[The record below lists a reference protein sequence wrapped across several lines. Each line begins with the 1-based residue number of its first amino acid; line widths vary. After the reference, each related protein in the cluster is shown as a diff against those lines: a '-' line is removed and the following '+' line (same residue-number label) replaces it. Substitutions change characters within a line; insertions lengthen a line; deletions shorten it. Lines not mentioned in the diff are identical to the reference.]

1 MNIPEIDL
9 LITEKIQS
17 IGEGFLP
24 AMKLISFLGGA
35 DIYLGVVMITL
46 LINRNHGLDNIYFT
60 YSVQVFKN
68 RKVFVQTTK
77 AICFSESIIER
88 ATAPGYGLPSGHAL
102 IPTVF
107 WTYLI
112 LNTKSQIFK
121 IIGIPLSIL
130 IGISRVYLGVHSLFQ
145 VIAGWSCGI
154 VLALGLFI
162 LEKKYDLSK
171 RPTNK

>member
-1 MNIPEIDL
+1 
-9 LITEKIQS
+9 
-17 IGEGFLP
+17 
-24 AMKLISFLGGA
+24 MKLISFLGGA

-46 LINRNHGLDNIYFT
+46 LINRNHGIRQYLLYLLG
-60 YSVQVFKN
+60 SGVQKIGKSLFKQP
-68 RKVFVQTTK
+68 RPYV
-77 AICFSESIIER
+77 FSESIIER